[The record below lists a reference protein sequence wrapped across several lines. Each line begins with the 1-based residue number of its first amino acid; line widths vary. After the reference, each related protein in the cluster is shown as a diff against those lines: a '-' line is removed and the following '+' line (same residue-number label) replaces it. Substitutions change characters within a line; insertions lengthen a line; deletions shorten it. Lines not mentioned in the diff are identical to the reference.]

1 MDEVL
6 WFPGEEEERDGGRD
20 GDDEDVVHPDVVGD
34 GGEEDEEEEDGDG
47 VEPGG
52 EESPDY
58 SLCGRNGSSYRWAHL
73 GSFTKGHCK
82 MKFRDCYIRVLLLY
96 QPCCLVPCSQGKLG
110 ELAKKVYKTYCTLHF
125 VS

>member
-20 GDDEDVVHPDVVGD
+20 GDDEDTVHPDVVGD

-52 EESPDY
+52 EESPNY
-58 SLCGRNGSSYRWAHL
+58 SLLQEW
-73 GSFTKGHCK
+73 F
-82 MKFRDCYIRVLLLY
+82 ILLSGTFGLFY
-96 QPCCLVPCSQGKLG
+96 
-110 ELAKKVYKTYCTLHF
+110 
-125 VS
+125 